1 MGDDHP
7 MFRKREPPTWQP
19 QPQPPPQPYE
29 DMPYG
34 HPPYERP
41 QHEQQPPIWQEQ
53 APRPQFQPSPPTNG
67 LAIASLVLA
76 ISAFVALPL
85 IGSVGGVICGHMA
98 RSQLRR
104 SGYADRGDGLAL
116 AGLIIGWVGVAF
128 YVGMIVLFVL
138 ALGFT
143 L

>member
-1 MGDDHP
+1 MGDDDHP
-7 MFRKREPPTWQP
+7 MFRKREPPVWQP
-19 QPQPPPQPYE
+19 QPPPRPQPYE

-34 HPPYERP
+34 HPPYE
-41 QHEQQPPIWQEQ
+41 QQPPVWQEQ

-67 LAIASLVLA
+67 LAIASLILS

-104 SGYADRGDGLAL
+104 AGYSDRGDGLAL

-128 YVGMIVLFVL
+128 YVGLAVLVVAIGL
-138 ALGFT
+138 SL
-143 L
+143 